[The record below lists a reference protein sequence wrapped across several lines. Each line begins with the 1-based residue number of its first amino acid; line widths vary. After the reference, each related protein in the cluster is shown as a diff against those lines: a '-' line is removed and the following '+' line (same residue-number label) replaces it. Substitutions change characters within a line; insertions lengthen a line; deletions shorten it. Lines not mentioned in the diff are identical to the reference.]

1 MPLSRTHNH
10 SQMPGP
16 PAESCAEMQVKK
28 SVVPVERIVSVVWL
42 RSCGD
47 EVATVTGVKHSAWGT
62 DEKWDGK
69 GSVDETGPRPIS
81 LKEAGKAG
89 WRQQTLHLYDAL
101 NPKLRQFMRRLGLN
115 TDEIDDVIQETFLR
129 LTVHLRKGDDEENLR
144 PWVYMV
150 ARNLA
155 MDVHRANRHGH
166 EEVDL
171 EFDPVAEPVD
181 PNANPER
188 AFLQKE
194 QFRRLKV
201 AMSQLTAQQYN
212 SILLR
217 SQGLRY
223 REISEVLGTS
233 EQRALHL
240 VKRGL
245 QRLMGGL

>member
-16 PAESCAEMQVKK
+16 PVESSAEMQVKR

-42 RSCGD
+42 RSCGN
-47 EVATVTGVKHSAWGT
+47 EVAAVIRSKHSAQEM
-62 DEKWDGK
+62 DEKWDGI
-69 GSVDETGPRPIS
+69 GSIDEAGPRPI
-81 LKEAGKAG
+81 LVKKEGSAG

-101 NPKLRQFMRRLGLN
+101 NPKLRQFLRRLGLN
-115 TDEIDDVIQETFLR
+115 ADEMDDVIQETFLR
-129 LTVHLRKGDDEENLR
+129 LTAHLRKVDDKENLR

-155 MDVHRANRHGH
+155 MDLHRANRLGH

-171 EFDPVAEPVD
+171 KFDPAEEPVD

-194 QFRRLKV
+194 QFRRLKA

-233 EQRALHL
+233 EQRAIHL

-245 QRLMGGL
+245 QRLMGGS